1 LVMDRLTPEQR
12 DTLAWACRGLSNE
25 EIAERV
31 YREPSSVRNRLTVV
45 YDRLGVKGVANPR
58 VAACVAFTSEAREGD
73 GE

>member
-1 LVMDRLTPEQR
+1 MDRLTQEQR